1 MTNLKLCYYY
11 FMLFLRT
18 QTLTSFQVCAL
29 LRKQIVEI
37 IQSIKDLNKK
47 TGFERKGLL
56 YCHLL
61 SETAFTVQA
70 HLILVKDLV

>member
-1 MTNLKLCYYY
+1 MTNLKLCYYN

-37 IQSIKDLNKK
+37 IQSIKDLKK

>member
-1 MTNLKLCYYY
+1 
-11 FMLFLRT
+11 MLFLRT

-37 IQSIKDLNKK
+37 IQSIKDLKK